1 MNVCKFRE
9 FCSWRK
15 DVALLILIGS
25 YHRIQKGYIFF
36 VYAFDVYQT
45 GALMYVKLYFWCMSN
60 WLLMYVKWTSI
71 LLCVRTQQNWFTSK
85 INRERV
91 RNAMKLL
98 VVYAN
103 NRNFASSK
111 QGNREATSIDN
122 TSRRYRKFERFKVNR
137 LSGYNS
143 KRR

>member
-25 YHRIQKGYIFF
+25 YLRIQKGYIFF

-45 GALMYVKLYFWCMSN
+45 GALMYVKLAFDVCQIN
-60 WLLMYVKWTSI
+60 LNFVVCTHTTL
-71 LLCVRTQQNWFTSK
+71 WFTSK
-85 INRERV
+85 IKRERV